1 MKICEKLPDKI
12 LIWKLK
18 GRGLEN
24 FGNSGQP
31 DTIPF
36 PEYSE
41 DDLIAKVDAVGIC
54 FSDVKLIKAGDEHPR
69 IKNRDLKKNPV
80 TPGHEVSLT
89 IVGVGDKRKDSFKCG
104 ERYIVQADVYYKGK
118 SVAFGYV
125 LPGAFSEYVILG
137 REIIDGDEGCYL
149 IPVQVNTGYAE
160 AALVEPWSCVVAA
173 YQTKRRTEPEEKGI
187 ILFTGSKENQIDLDL
202 SGLENRSF
210 KTIYHKNLTE
220 SNRSRLESLAG
231 KDGYIL
237 KEIQDT
243 DSLSGMDDIVYSGI
257 PGTEEFKRLIGLMQP
272 GGIISIHAA
281 KQDTGLIPVDIGK
294 AHYRNI
300 RIVGSGTGKVV
311 QSYRAN
317 TRTDLKPEGTAWFIG
332 GAGPMGQMHV
342 IRAAMTDNR
351 PGKILVTD
359 LSSRRLKSL
368 KNRIDQVIIN
378 DRLEIIYLNTAEL
391 TKQEFNAFLS
401 KEFPQKFDDII
412 SLVPVSS
419 VIEQAVPFSANEG
432 VVNIFA
438 GVNIGTFASFPLEVF
453 TEKHV
458 NVIGSSGS
466 PLSAM
471 KDTLNLVQADRLST
485 NISLSAVTD
494 MHSVSAGVKAL
505 TEGTYTGKVVVYPHA
520 RDLGI
525 HSTEELAKRIPDLEI
540 LFLNGKY
547 WTNEAE
553 KRFLSSRFFEDS
565 KK

>member
-1 MKICEKLPDKI
+1 MKICGKLPDKI
-12 LIWKLK
+12 LTWKLK
-18 GRGLEN
+18 GKGLEN
-24 FGNSGQP
+24 FGNSGKP

-69 IKNRDLKKNPV
+69 IRNRDLKKNPE

-89 IVGVGDKRKDSFKCG
+89 IAGVGDKRKNSFKCG
-104 ERYIVQADVYYKGK
+104 ERYIVQADVFYKGK

-137 REIIDGDEGCYL
+137 KEIIDGDDGCYL
-149 IPVQVNTGYAE
+149 IPVQANTGYAE

-173 YQTKRRTEPEEKGI
+173 YQTKRRTCPGEKGI
-187 ILFTGSKENQIDLDL
+187 ILFTGSKENQVELDL
-202 SGLENRSF
+202 AGLENHHF
-210 KTIYHKNLTE
+210 KTVYHKGLTE
-220 SNRSRLESLAG
+220 SNRNRLKNLAG
-231 KDGYIL
+231 KGGYIL
-237 KEIQDT
+237 KEVQDM

-257 PGTEEFKRLIGLMQP
+257 PGTEEFKRLIRVIQP
-272 GGIISIHAA
+272 GGIISIHAE

-300 RIVGSGTGKVV
+300 RIVGSGSGKVV

-351 PGKILVTD
+351 PGKFLVTD

-368 KNRIDQVIIN
+368 KNRIDQIPGS
-378 DRLEIIYLNTAEL
+378 DKLKIIYLNTTEL
-391 TKQEFNAFLS
+391 SKQEFNAFLD
-401 KEFPQKFDDII
+401 KEFPEMFDDII

-419 VIEQAVPFSANEG
+419 VIEQAVPFSAKEG

-438 GVNIGTFASFPLEVF
+438 GVNIGTFASFPMEVF

-471 KDTLNLVQADRLST
+471 KDTLNLVETGRLST

-494 MHSVSAGVKAL
+494 MYSVSIGVKAL
-505 TEGTYTGKVVVYPHA
+505 MDSTYTGKVVVYPHA
-520 RDLGI
+520 RGLGI
-525 HSTEELAKRIPDLEI
+525 LSTEELAKRIPDLED

-553 KRFLSSRFFEDS
+553 KIFLSSRFFEDS